1 MRVERER
8 EHTELCMEMR
18 AIISGGNGMLAY
30 YVEWHLRQRL
40 KPLLFHDD
48 NPAAAQAARPSIVA
62 PAQTSASALAL
73 TT

>member
-1 MRVERER
+1 MA
-8 EHTELCMEMR
+8 MR

-73 TT
+73 TTEKGPTPWLMVCK

>member
-1 MRVERER
+1 
-8 EHTELCMEMR
+8 MEMR
-18 AIISGGNGMLAY
+18 AIISGGMGGNGMLAY